1 LKKGHAAQSGKINNG
16 GETMNPDLKTKIVAL
31 GLDEKEI
38 AMLTPA
44 AKELTLGDLVQ
55 LRDFAL
61 KPAEKGKPEDKV
73 LADFDAAMGM
83 KLSMQDVRSFQ
94 DAFEAQSARR
104 DLTLLGADC
113 CCCTCTPCCSCTA

>member
-1 LKKGHAAQSGKINNG
+1 MSLDLDRKIA
-16 GETMNPDLKTKIVAL
+16 AL
-31 GLDEKEI
+31 GLDDKEI

-44 AKELTLGDLVQ
+44 AKKLTLGDLVQ

-61 KPAEKGKPEDKV
+61 KPAEKGKPDEKV
-73 LADFDAAMGM
+73 LADFDAATGL
-83 KLSMQDVRSFQ
+83 KLTMQDVRSFQ

-104 DLTLLGADC
+104 DLTMVGADC